1 MRNTRAHVGAMAA
14 GWALAVVGASL
25 GGLHAQT
32 KQDTPIS
39 VNGGSTTDRVE
50 PDEPIELEEI
60 VVSSRRQIGSVIGDI
75 EPELQ
80 LSARDIRNL
89 GVSNVAELISALGSQ
104 LGSGRSAGGGRPIVL
119 LNGVRVASF
128 REIRDLPSEA
138 ILRSDILPEEV
149 ALKYGYAPTQR
160 VLNIVLRPRFRA
172 ITLEA
177 DAGGRSAGGRR
188 TDELEASWLRL
199 RDPLRWQLEGAQ
211 SQSDALLEASDPT
224 RSLLPELRTRALNT
238 VVGRPLMEG
247 WSGTLSASIDE
258 RESTRRLGLV
268 KDQRVTR
275 ENDLQQLRGSG
286 QLQGA
291 WAGWR
296 ITASLNAEREQ
307 NESRT
312 RAGEQLSASSES
324 TNQTLDADVL
334 LSGSAGD
341 LPAGA
346 SSVNVRMGYGERRIR
361 ATTSALTRLLTRERQ
376 DLRASIDLPIWEG
389 SNPESTRRSLSL
401 NINGAME
408 NLSDFD
414 QLHVVGAGLNAR
426 VADEWRVLLS
436 LTQEENAPAMTELG
450 APEVRT
456 PAVRSFDFLRNET
469 VFVTRIDGGNADL
482 LASETRTIKAGING
496 KPLKDIDLDFGIEY
510 LQIDSDRLIGDL
522 PLATAVTSLAFSER
536 FERDEDG
543 RLTVID
549 ARPLN
554 LGDRQRRE
562 WRWTANLRRPWGPQ
576 LEPPARGRGRPD
588 PARFRAFARQGS
600 WQLALT
606 HTLRQRDSVRLNT
619 PNRSVLDLLDGDL
632 LFNDRGSTQQE
643 MELRLSGARNGYG
656 GRLNARWQQGTR
668 VNTGLIV
675 SAEQP
680 DPQGLRFADLTTVD
694 LRLFAD
700 LGLQSFASGRDWLR
714 GARVVVRIDNVFDQR
729 QSVTDSAGLTPAN
742 YRPELLDPLGRYI
755 ELSVRK
761 LFVPFRPTARPRTE
775 PESTETSR
783 TAPPVPR

>member
-1 MRNTRAHVGAMAA
+1 MRKTRPKVGAMAA
-14 GWALAVVGASL
+14 GWALALLGASL
-25 GGLHAQT
+25 AGAQAQT
-32 KQDTPIS
+32 IEDTPRAAT
-39 VNGGSTTDRVE
+39 GRAE
-50 PDEPIELEEI
+50 QDEPIELEEI
-60 VVSSRRQIGSVIGDI
+60 VVSGRRQIGSVMGDI

-104 LGSGRSAGGGRPIVL
+104 LGSGRAAGGGRPIVL

-177 DAGGRSAGGRR
+177 DTGERSAGGRR

-199 RDPLRWQLEGAQ
+199 RDPWRWQLEGAQ
-211 SQSDALLEASDPT
+211 SQSDALLETNDPT
-224 RSLLPELRTRALNT
+224 RSLLPEIRTRALNT
-238 VVGRPLMEG
+238 VVGRPLTEG
-247 WSGTLSASIDE
+247 WSGTLSASVDQ

-268 KDQRVTR
+268 NDQRVTR

-312 RAGEQLSASSES
+312 RSGEQLSTSSES
-324 TNQTLDADVL
+324 TNQALDADVL
-334 LSGSAGD
+334 LSGSVGD

-361 ATTSALTRLLTRERQ
+361 ATTGSLTRLLTRQRQ
-376 DLRASIDLPIWEG
+376 DLRGSVDLPVWE
-389 SNPESTRRSLSL
+389 SRNPESPRRSVSL
-401 NINGAME
+401 NLNGAME

-414 QLHVVGAGLNAR
+414 QLYVVGAGVNAR
-426 VADEWRVLLS
+426 ISDEWRALLS
-436 LTQEENAPAMTELG
+436 LTQEENAPGMAELG

-469 VFVTRIDGGNADL
+469 VFVTRIDGGNANL
-482 LASETRTIKAGING
+482 LASETRTIKAGLNG
-496 KPLKDIDLDFGIEY
+496 KPFKDIDLDLGIEY

-536 FERDEDG
+536 FERDENG
-543 RLTVID
+543 RLTAID

-576 LEPPARGRGRPD
+576 LEPPERGARGRGRPD

-606 HTLRQRDSVRLNT
+606 HTLRQRDSVRLNN
-619 PNRSVLDLLDGDL
+619 PNRSVLDLLGGDL

-675 SAEQP
+675 GAEP
-680 DPQGLRFADLTTVD
+680 PGTQGLRFADLTTVD

-700 LGLQSFASGRDWLR
+700 LGLQTFASDRDWLR

-761 LFVPFRPTARPRTE
+761 LFVPFRPAARPRPG
-775 PESTETSR
+775 PESTETSSR